1 MSSAKAKA
9 QNIIDQNGVAVFSK
23 SYCPYCK
30 ATKELLSKSGAKF
43 YALELDQIGKLA
55 ALPVVS
61 AHRNPT
67 ANKSFHADDGADIQ
81 NALAEMTSQRS
92 VPNIFINKQHIGG
105 NSDLQALKKDD
116 LKSKLTAA
124 SAL

>member
-1 MSSAKAKA
+1 M
-9 QNIIDQNGVAVFSK
+9 
-23 SYCPYCK
+23 
-30 ATKELLSKSGAKF
+30 LS
-43 YALELDQIGKLA
+43 
-55 ALPVVS
+55 
-61 AHRNPT
+61 
-67 ANKSFHADDGADIQ
+67 ADDGADIQ